1 MEAEALLP
9 ISLATEKTVVVMAGD
24 PKQLGPTT
32 FSKVRPPTY
41 SCECPNQIPYVHVS
55 TLDLHCPRVH
65 SCPVQVDSVHGLH
78 CSVMERLQG
87 LPAYANDR
95 AGRIS
100 TYLSKNYRSHPALVR
115 RSKLT

>member
-41 SCECPNQIPYVHVS
+41 SCN
-55 TLDLHCPRVH
+55 LL
-65 SCPVQVDSVHGLH
+65 L
-78 CSVMERLQG
+78 
-87 LPAYANDR
+87 
-95 AGRIS
+95 
-100 TYLSKNYRSHPALVR
+100 
-115 RSKLT
+115 